1 MIPIRMLAMLFG
13 VAMVSAC
20 SASAP
25 SSPACQLNGAYRNH
39 QEQVGSPNL
48 QCMPKFDTTVTFDS
62 MDSGADV
69 VMPGCERTGTQCNE
83 TTTCTTKS
91 TPTTTTRSV
100 TSRKFAAD
108 GSSGTSTTSVKVVRD
123 ADGMLVSDCEYT
135 GTYVRQ

>member
-62 MDSGADV
+62 
-69 VMPGCERTGTQCNE
+69 
-83 TTTCTTKS
+83 CTTKS

>member
-1 MIPIRMLAMLFG
+1 MIPIRVLAMLFG
-13 VAMVSAC
+13 FAMVSAC

-25 SSPACQLNGAYRNH
+25 SSPGACQLNGAYKYH
-39 QEQVGSPNL
+39 QEQVGPQNL

-62 MDSGADV
+62 MDSGTDG

-83 TTTCTTKS
+83 TTTCTTKNPS
-91 TPTTTTRSV
+91 DTTRSV

-123 ADGMLVSDCEYT
+123 ADGMLISDCEYT